1 MMKSEG
7 FMKPNTIRI
16 FLSCSFIGLAH
27 TNNPIALESDTDQR
41 VSWSSDGGSTMNIVG
56 ESRILEMNTNVIVTQ
71 GSLEI
76 RGAKAIFEY
85 QASSNEL
92 TKITVHGTPVQY
104 KQQLDQNGAIVNGT
118 SNTILFYTNDK
129 DETVLELLENAS
141 IESPDS
147 TISCSA
153 IVYIAEQDLIKEAVG
168 PCAGALTSISN

>member
-7 FMKPNTIRI
+7 FMKTNTIRI
-16 FLSCSFIGLAH
+16 LLSCSFIGLAH

-92 TKITVHGTPVQY
+92 TKITVSCRISPP
-104 KQQLDQNGAIVNGT
+104 
-118 SNTILFYTNDK
+118 
-129 DETVLELLENAS
+129 ETKITVS
-141 IESPDS
+141 CRISPPETFDF
-147 TISCSA
+147 
-153 IVYIAEQDLIKEAVG
+153 
-168 PCAGALTSISN
+168 